1 MDSSIRPQPRP
12 PEPQM
17 KISYGDMQKIE
28 RVVAR
33 EANNE
38 GIEGRDAVRGV
49 IFNRLASDRFGDTID
64 DVLVPDQFE
73 PVLEFGSAEDIP
85 VSYDELTR
93 GMQELTD
100 YIFIGDDGS
109 DRRVFFQNESVTS
122 SRGTKFDGTDPLTI
136 GNHTFYKGIKGQE
149 PVTITD
155 IYGSHNIRLV
165 MDDLAMA
172 TIPEMRLG
180 GIIEARKGITT
191 KAGMDMA
198 SEKFQLDRKKAD
210 LNDDDHLSEYEEAR
224 AEAIQKTK
232 SEADDEIAE
241 MYHGGMPCGSEE
253 EGMMRP
259 VDPISGN
266 PIPIGS
272 EAKNVR
278 DDIDIRISEGEYV
291 LPANVVKWHG
301 LKHIMDMQNEAEMGL
316 MSMHEMGLIQEVDM
330 GVTECPVC
338 EGRGCEHCE
347 GQGYHTSE
355 SGSEDTEDAEVQAED
370 DTEQEEKEVIE
381 TPQGNE
387 IEVASTMTTEEEMD
401 AEYPEEGDEDYYP
414 TKSQMYGMIKKPTI
428 KFIL

>member
-1 MDSSIRPQPRP
+1 MDSSIFPQPRP
-12 PEPQM
+12 PEPEM
-17 KISYGDMQKIE
+17 TISLKDMEKIE
-28 RVVAR
+28 RVVAA

-38 GIEGRDAVRGV
+38 GVEGRDAVRGV

-64 DVLVPDQFE
+64 EVLVPDQFE
-73 PVLEFGSAEDIP
+73 PIMEFGTADDIP
-85 VSYDELTR
+85 VSSDDLSR
-93 GMQELTD
+93 GLQELTD
-100 YIFIGDDGS
+100 YIFLGDDGS
-109 DRRVFFQNESVTS
+109 DGRVFFQNESVTS
-122 SRGTKFDGTDPLTI
+122 NRGTKFDGTDPLTI

-155 IYGSHNIRLV
+155 LYGSHNIRLV

-191 KAGMDMA
+191 EAGLDMA

-210 LNDDDHLSEYEEAR
+210 LNDDGEVSKYEEAR
-224 AEAIQKTK
+224 GEAIQKAK
-232 SEADDEIAE
+232 AEADDEIAE
-241 MYHGGMPCGSEE
+241 MYHGGMPCDCEGGDDCGCMN
-253 EGMMRP
+253 EGMMGP
-259 VDPISGN
+259 VDPVSGN
-266 PIPIGS
+266 PIPVGS
-272 EAKNVR
+272 SAKNVR
-278 DDIDIRISEGEYV
+278 DDIPVMLSEGEYV
-291 LPANVVKWHG
+291 LPAHVVKYHG
-301 LKHIMDMQNEAEMGL
+301 LKHIMEMQSEAEMGL
-316 MSMHEMGLIQEVDM
+316 MMMHEEGLI
-330 GVTECPVC
+330 
-338 EGRGCEHCE
+338 
-347 GQGYHTSE
+347 YHVEDESE
-355 SGSEDTEDAEVQAED
+355 SGSEDTEDTEVQAED